1 MPVPW
6 LNRLAIHIKKIS
18 DEEARDHPLITI
30 KTAAK
35 WQNEL
40 DFEFIKDMTPPALI
54 IIQFP
59 CMIEIC
65 KDNLDVAF
73 QTDTIEGWI
82 VDEDYPTAMVT
93 TTSTYSKLL
102 GRHVPVLMSV
112 SPAFVV
118 TVHLHVF
125 VSVFLIA

>member
-1 MPVPW
+1 
-6 LNRLAIHIKKIS
+6 
-18 DEEARDHPLITI
+18 
-30 KTAAK
+30 
-35 WQNEL
+35 
-40 DFEFIKDMTPPALI
+40 MTPPALI

-118 TVHLHVF
+118 TVHLHIF
-125 VSVFLIA
+125 VSVFNYIKKDRG